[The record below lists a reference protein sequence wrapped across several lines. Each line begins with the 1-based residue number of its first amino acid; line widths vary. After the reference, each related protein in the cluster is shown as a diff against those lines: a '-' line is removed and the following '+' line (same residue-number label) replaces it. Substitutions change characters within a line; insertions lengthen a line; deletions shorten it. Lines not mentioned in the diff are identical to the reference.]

1 MFGSDFIIDGRF
13 KKAIEQATEDIRQR
27 KLQQQVSVTAGP
39 TSQAA
44 VKATKRVQKRAEYK
58 DFVMEVLGQ
67 QTFYGIYLRV
77 QFWLN
82 KIIRSLS
89 EEKKT
94 DWQDKTIDFNVTGV
108 QKMIM
113 KNVIIYLLHQ
123 RDSIDKLVTLE
134 ISDRN
139 DFQWLSRI
147 KVFWNQNDFGSF

>member
-77 QFWLN
+77 
-82 KIIRSLS
+82 
-89 EEKKT
+89 
-94 DWQDKTIDFNVTGV
+94 
-108 QKMIM
+108 
-113 KNVIIYLLHQ
+113 
-123 RDSIDKLVTLE
+123 
-134 ISDRN
+134 
-139 DFQWLSRI
+139 
-147 KVFWNQNDFGSF
+147 